1 MKIRIAGT
9 VGESI
14 VDGPG
19 FRYTIFTQG
28 CSIISATYHLDGKPI
43 ATLAVLG
50 PTRMDYGKIISLLKF
65 MNANL
70 ADIFHRFHLY
80 FFGSHGLSGTG

>member
-1 MKIRIAGT
+1 MKT
-9 VGESI
+9 K
-14 VDGPG
+14 
-19 FRYTIFTQG
+19 
-28 CSIISATYHLDGKPI
+28 IISAFPGTGKSYYHKNHPETTLDSDSSFFSWMIDEWGDKLLGLDGKPI

-70 ADIFHRFHLY
+70 ADIFHRFHL
-80 FFGSHGLSGTG
+80 